1 MMHAPKKVIK
11 AERIFYKGENR
22 LKLMFEYDKGLIDLV
37 KQLPGIFWSK
47 TLNAWHIADTKE
59 SFQRAFL
66 LFKGKAWFDYSAL
79 QKPILAR
86 PVETEKKKFDW
97 QAMPDLSEDKN
108 QNVVYF
114 EQWLNAKRQAQ
125 NRQIVN

>member
-1 MMHAPKKVIK
+1 MCGEFLNISKSKLGMMHAPKKVIK

-79 QKPILAR
+79 QSR
-86 PVETEKKKFDW
+86 
-97 QAMPDLSEDKN
+97 
-108 QNVVYF
+108 Y
-114 EQWLNAKRQAQ
+114 
-125 NRQIVN
+125 